1 MYAIA
6 DYLRELS
13 EDSFLD
19 VYLAD
24 RNSVQ
29 READR
34 MVSNDIVFLELGFG
48 LVFFFASAY
57 LFRPSLAK
65 CKSHF
70 AIVSIVASKK
80 SMSLKYRLDMRLCSR
95 FRDPLCVWSGAE
107 FWR

>member
-1 MYAIA
+1 
-6 DYLRELS
+6 
-13 EDSFLD
+13 
-19 VYLAD
+19 
-24 RNSVQ
+24 
-29 READR
+29 

-80 SMSLKYRLDMRLCSR
+80 SMSLKYEQI
-95 FRDPLCVWSGAE
+95 CVSAVVFAILSAFGVAQS
-107 FWR
+107 FGVKVSATKLHAN